1 MPLIINGFTC
11 RTFVID
17 SKTGEWKQIEI
28 EDIPEEKKQEMRD
41 RFARALGYERVN

>member
-17 SKTGEWKQIEI
+17 SETGEWKQIEI

-41 RFARALGYERVN
+41 RFAPSTGI